1 MKRILLTSIVAVAG
15 IALMIAFWKKEPA
28 DSGAKMDR
36 AMRDAAISEA
46 ETSPGEPSSE
56 PVPEPSLYSI
66 AGESGVLPS
75 APPAWTA
82 GSRKA
87 AGLPAEDSASPNAT
101 K

>member
-1 MKRILLTSIVAVAG
+1 MRRVC
-15 IALMIAFWKKEPA
+15 ER
-28 DSGAKMDR
+28 DR
-36 AMRDAAISEA
+36 GGHRMNRNFLPPEARDRLYAECARAISEA
-46 ETSPGEPSSE
+46 GAAPGEPSAE

-66 AGESGVLPS
+66 AGESGVGPS

-87 AGLPAEDSASPNAT
+87 AGLPAEESASPNAT